1 MPAPTTEA
9 IDEGER
15 EKQGTKERR
24 FMAAHENGFLMA
36 ALGLLPLDLLPAD
49 ARASAAAAAAAFAS
63 AACCWPPSRTPCCC
77 CCAAPP
83 CAADPCCCCAGGAPA
98 AAACS
103 PPKKPAEVEPQ
114 AVAAGWE
121 GHPRALEPA
130 AVVVA
135 AASRGGAR
143 GQQRLACAA
152 AACAQRRVR
161 SQVAGDTVGLASGAT
176 TYIETEAVCTTGRRH
191 RYPAGARPRA
201 APRRPCC
208 CCCCCKGTCVPGGCR
223 LPEAADFQRQLLWR
237 PRHAPVWAT
246 KDEPGAMQE
255 AQAAERSMAAHA
267 APLGWA
273 QRSHPWAYAWPTCSK
288 ANGGRREGWNA
299 LLRGE
304 ATAGHPRAYVA
315 WGPPACSTALTSAG
329 EAEACPSARIPPACA
344 PMPPQRIHP
353 PACTAHQQAC

>member
-1 MPAPTTEA
+1 
-9 IDEGER
+9 
-15 EKQGTKERR
+15 
-24 FMAAHENGFLMA
+24 MASLW
-36 ALGLLPLDLLPAD
+36 LP
-49 ARASAAAAAAAFAS
+49 SAAAA
-63 AACCWPPSRTPCCC
+63 R
-77 CCAAPP
+77 
-83 CAADPCCCCAGGAPA
+83 PA
-98 AAACS
+98 AGRRARLCGRRRRRLCIRRLLLAAQPHPLLLLLRGAALRRRPLLLLRRRRASCRRLF